1 MNFDHSSSSEL
12 VAKSN
17 TDSVI
22 PAKSPRGRC
31 QDVPKKLTSR
41 GKDELVL
48 VNSGKERSSCLSK
61 RRKTLFKK
69 GYTLHKRT
77 GADVLLIVEND
88 HERRFFGT
96 GKLKK
101 HFMDGTLRSKGSNE
115 VKDRSLQ
122 GTNDDEND
130 EILPLEKTPSPEGGN
145 TRPVESRVARNSELL
160 KFKTIFGPSPG
171 EL

>member
-1 MNFDHSSSSEL
+1 M
-12 VAKSN
+12 
-17 TDSVI
+17 
-22 PAKSPRGRC
+22 
-31 QDVPKKLTSR
+31 
-41 GKDELVL
+41 
-48 VNSGKERSSCLSK
+48 
-61 RRKTLFKK
+61 FKK
-69 GYTLHKRT
+69 GHTLHKRT

-130 EILPLEKTPSPEGGN
+130 EILPLEKTPSPAGGN
-145 TRPVESRVARNSELL
+145 TRPVESRVARIVNCSSSRRSLDPLLENCDARVLQVLTNRPVPVLVSSETNQNE
-160 KFKTIFGPSPG
+160 K
-171 EL
+171 